1 MLTTTPML
9 FLPFILTPKKKNIPT
24 TYASSRTQDMKIKG
38 KKCMESCKIMIDLKI
53 IINVIAVAAP
63 RFFSREVNNGG
74 AKNLLVEGRRK

>member
-9 FLPFILTPKKKNIPT
+9 FLPFILTPKKKIPT

-38 KKCMESCKIMIDLKI
+38 KKCMESCKIMIDFKI
-53 IINVIAVAAP
+53 IINVIAVVAP

>member
-38 KKCMESCKIMIDLKI
+38 K
-53 IINVIAVAAP
+53 NVW
-63 RFFSREVNNGG
+63 NQ
-74 AKNLLVEGRRK
+74 AKL

>member
-1 MLTTTPML
+1 
-9 FLPFILTPKKKNIPT
+9 
-24 TYASSRTQDMKIKG
+24 MKIKG